1 MRVINSYLNYIQEE
15 NKQEAVQEAFP
26 FIIIPMLQVATSL
39 AMVIIVN
46 WLFVKNSTLNKSLS
60 DDLNKIVGS
69 GKIKLQVYV
78 AKSKII
84 NACCSGTNRLF
95 TTTKLISILNRD
107 EVLAVMAHEAAH
119 FNKAHAWKG
128 LLQHYGMVDAFYWLW
143 NKLSMKL
150 WTGAW
155 IKVAVGKA
163 GRATRLIITATA
175 EPWWVTII
183 VTMMATL
190 ASFTVSHFTSFHR
203 EKQADLFVKKIGY
216 GKQLASALKKLV
228 AAVKTKT
235 PSPWYINA
243 VYRVFSFAMAHPPVG
258 ERIVYLIKE
267 DKKLESAVKSGKRLE
282 AAKIIYSGISN
293 QTITP
298 DIEKSLDKHIKRF
311 KLR

>member
-1 MRVINSYLNYIQEE
+1 MLESYLNYIQEE
-15 NKQEAVQEAFP
+15 NKQEAVQEAIP
-26 FIIIPMLQVATSL
+26 YVVIPIIRVALSL
-39 AMVIIVN
+39 SMVFIVN
-46 WLFVKNSTLNKSLS
+46 WVLVKRSSINKSLS
-60 DDLNKIVGS
+60 NELNKIVGS

-78 AKSKII
+78 AKSKVI
-84 NACCSGTNRLF
+84 NACCTGTNRLF
-95 TTTKLISILNRD
+95 TTTKLISLLDRD

-128 LLQHYGMVDAFYWLW
+128 LLQHLGMLQAFDWLW
-143 NKLSMKL
+143 YKLSMKL

-163 GRATRLIITATA
+163 GRATRLVISFTA
-175 EPWWVTII
+175 EPWWVTVI

-203 EKQADLFVKKIGY
+203 EKQADLFVKEIGY

-228 AAVKTKT
+228 VAVKAKPP
-235 PSPWYINA
+235 PSWYMNA
-243 VYRVFSFAMAHPPVG
+243 VSTVLSFVMAHPPVG
-258 ERIVYLIKE
+258 ERIAYLIKE

-298 DIEKSLDKHIKRF
+298 DIEKSLDKHMKRF